1 MDRFKKSFEQAL
13 TAFKAMF
20 KRCHSPF
27 CENPLEPSARGQRR
41 YCCDQCR
48 LDNWAVKRAAE
59 LLSPFGAAKGWEIL
73 KNVLEKEPD
82 EGEKN
87 IRASLSPETGK
98 NGQRIGLE
106 N

>member
-1 MDRFKKSFEQAL
+1 MDHWVLS
-13 TAFKAMF
+13 
-20 KRCHSPF
+20 
-27 CENPLEPSARGQRR
+27 
-41 YCCDQCR
+41 
-48 LDNWAVKRAAE
+48 RAAE
-59 LLSPFGAAKGWEIL
+59 LLFPFGATKGWEIL
-73 KNVLEKEPD
+73 KSLLKKEPD